1 MRRLTYVQQAQL
13 FGALAHPVRLG
24 ILDILAEGEACVCH
38 LSTALHQRQA
48 YMSQQLARL
57 KEAGLI
63 VDTRDGLFVYY
74 HLADK
79 GMVQVLHDARHMLA
93 GMTGTKYVPQP
104 TPSLGSSA
112 CSCPRCQTARIVP
125 HGQVAAVVTTG

>member
-1 MRRLTYVQQAQL
+1 MGKLTYVQQAQL

-38 LSTALHQRQA
+38 LSDALHQRQA

-74 HLADK
+74 HLADQRI
-79 GMVQVLHDARHMLA
+79 VQVLHDARHLLA
-93 GMTGTKYVPQP
+93 GMTGTQSFPQP
-104 TPSLGSSA
+104 TPSRGSST
-112 CSCPRCQTARIVP
+112 CPCPRCQAARIVP
-125 HGQVAAVVTTG
+125 HEQAAAAVAAS

>member
-1 MRRLTYVQQAQL
+1 MNKLTYEQEAQL
-13 FGALAHPVRLG
+13 FSALAHPVRLG

-48 YMSQQLARL
+48 YTSQQLAKL

-74 HLADK
+74 SLANPGIMDVLSEVRQRLGGISVGESLLQPEALPRADK
-79 GMVQVLHDARHMLA
+79 ECPCPKCQAERLLA
-93 GMTGTKYVPQP
+93 
-104 TPSLGSSA
+104 
-112 CSCPRCQTARIVP
+112 QTV
-125 HGQVAAVVTTG
+125 

>member
-1 MRRLTYVQQAQL
+1 MNKLTYEQQAQL
-13 FGALAHPVRLG
+13 FSALAHPERLG

-63 VDTRDGLFVYY
+63 VDTRDGLFIYY
-74 HLADK
+74 HLADESI
-79 GMVQVLHDARHMLA
+79 VQVLHDARHLLA
-93 GMTGTKYVPQP
+93 GTTGTQSFLQP

-112 CSCPRCQTARIVP
+112 CPCPRCQTARIVR
-125 HGQVAAVVTTG
+125 HGQAATVVTAG